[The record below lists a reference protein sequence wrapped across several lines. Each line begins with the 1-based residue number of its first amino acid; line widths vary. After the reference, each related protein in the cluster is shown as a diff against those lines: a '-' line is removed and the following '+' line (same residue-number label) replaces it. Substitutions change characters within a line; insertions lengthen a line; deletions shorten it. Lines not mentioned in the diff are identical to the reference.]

1 VADVLRARLPISVI
15 TQAGCAVPRKRTPK
29 LGVPTRPHHSN
40 HITQALR
47 RLCMR
52 RILLS
57 ALAAVTMVSVG
68 LVASRAAAM
77 APEASAGVT
86 AAHAQLRVAA
96 IVCGSN
102 GCGVV
107 QTKAVKHRKLQ
118 WLGHG

>member
-1 VADVLRARLPISVI
+1 
-15 TQAGCAVPRKRTPK
+15 
-29 LGVPTRPHHSN
+29 
-40 HITQALR
+40 
-47 RLCMR
+47 MR

-57 ALAAVTMVSVG
+57 TLAAATIVSVG
-68 LVASRAAAM
+68 LIASRAAAM
-77 APEASAGVT
+77 APEAPAAVT

-107 QTKAVKHRKLQ
+107 QTKAMKQRKLQ